1 MLGLLFGAIGS
12 SIFIQPQI
20 IEKEVLV
27 KVPKKNKPVK
37 ETINPAKEK
46 IKPKEGKNTIKNQ
59 ASSSKTNKVEEDSTL
74 LAEIDTS
81 IYYEDSTLSQVDSQ
95 FISMAQNSY
104 LQDTISNVF
113 DSDDTTIEEV
123 KTEKP
128 IEVQTEELIA
138 KNKLPIISLVKVQ
151 KQTKA
156 DSSISNLAD
165 IKSNKPAEFLN
176 VEFWDSPINYKG
188 YKYSNNTLVVYGL
201 DYFPNQSKVYKTEKG
216 LVFKYLNELYPI
228 SETLKYTRYSVLADS
243 TIINQIKNIE

>member
-1 MLGLLFGAIGS
+1 LLGLLFGAIGS
-12 SIFIQPQI
+12 NIFIQPQE

-27 KVPKKNKPVK
+27 EVPKKNKQVK
-37 ETINPAKEK
+37 EAINPTEDKNNPKDGK
-46 IKPKEGKNTIKNQ
+46 ISIKNQ
-59 ASSSKTNKVEEDSTL
+59 ASSNTINKAEEDSAL

-95 FISMAQNSY
+95 FISMAQNNY

-113 DSDDTTIEEV
+113 DTDDTTTEKI

-138 KNKLPIISLVKVQ
+138 KNKLPIISLVKFQ

-165 IKSNKPAEFLN
+165 
-176 VEFWDSPINYKG
+176 
-188 YKYSNNTLVVYGL
+188 
-201 DYFPNQSKVYKTEKG
+201 
-216 LVFKYLNELYPI
+216 
-228 SETLKYTRYSVLADS
+228 
-243 TIINQIKNIE
+243 

>member
-188 YKYSNNTLVVYGL
+188 YKHSNNTLVVYGL